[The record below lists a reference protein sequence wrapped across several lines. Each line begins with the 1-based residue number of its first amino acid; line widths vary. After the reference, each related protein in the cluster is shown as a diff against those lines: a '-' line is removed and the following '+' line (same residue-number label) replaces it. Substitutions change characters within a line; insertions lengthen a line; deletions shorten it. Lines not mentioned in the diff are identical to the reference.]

1 MTYLLLGLLVFLGV
15 HSSRI
20 FAQGWRA
27 SIIERIGPMAW
38 KGLYSLASLLGFV
51 LLVWGWG
58 QARLEPQVLW
68 ATPVALRHVA
78 SLLTLFA
85 FVLLVAA
92 YVPGNLIKARL
103 HHPMVLATKTWALAH
118 LLANNTMADLLL
130 FGAFLA
136 WAVVLFIVSRR
147 RDRAEQR
154 TYPPGRMG
162 PTVLV
167 LGLGVLAWAAFA
179 FWLHAAL
186 IGVRPFG
193 GA

>member
-1 MTYLLLGLLVFLGV
+1 
-15 HSSRI
+15 
-20 FAQGWRA
+20 
-27 SIIERIGPMAW
+27 
-38 KGLYSLASLLGFV
+38 
-51 LLVWGWG
+51 
-58 QARLEPQVLW
+58 
-68 ATPVALRHVA
+68 
-78 SLLTLFA
+78 
-85 FVLLVAA
+85 
-92 YVPGNLIKARL
+92 
-103 HHPMVLATKTWALAH
+103 MVLATKTWALAH

-130 FGAFLA
+130 FGAFLV

-147 RDRAEQR
+147 RDRTEQR
-154 TYPPGRMG
+154 TYPLGRMG